1 MAEIELSVFERNC
14 LGHKIGDVETLRQQV
29 AALEDERNAKS
40 AKVNWQ
46 FTNAKAREKMQH
58 RYPTYQSI
66 MD

>member
-1 MAEIELSVFERNC
+1 LKR
-14 LGHKIGDVETLRQQV
+14 HV

-66 MD
+66 LVVLLVGHLSRL